1 MVVKK
6 WLAAGIVALTVAAAA
21 GVTSFAAEA
30 AAARAAKYY
39 TKSFSVGDYRAGYS
53 EYATKADS
61 GQAFI
66 QITSGIPTGEAVT
79 LTVINK
85 AGYMASDSLYYNSY
99 DLEHNSMYPVNYNRG
114 EGIINNEYCLQAIY
128 HRYYT
133 YNPENLTLFPKWKP

>member
-6 WLAAGIVALTVAAAA
+6 WLVAGIVALTVAAAA

-53 EYATKADS
+53 EYATKEDS
-61 GQAFI
+61 GQALI

-79 LTVINK
+79 LTVMSR
-85 AGYMASDSLYYNSY
+85 AGMASDSLYYNSY
-99 DLEHNSMYPVNYNRG
+99 AMEHNSMYPVNYNRG
-114 EGIINNEYCLQAIY
+114 EGIVGNKYRLRAIY